1 MNKLHY
7 KYKNQLEEQ
16 GKLLNIDIY
25 HYKENQ
31 DVDILIL
38 KNPSKQKYAIYRC
51 LWDNGFNPTKRD
63 WVYNYVFLSKHISDK
78 MAKDLK
84 RH

>member
-25 HYKENQ
+25 HYKQNQ

-51 LWDNGFNPTKRD
+51 LWDNG
-63 WVYNYVFLSKHISDK
+63 
-78 MAKDLK
+78 
-84 RH
+84 